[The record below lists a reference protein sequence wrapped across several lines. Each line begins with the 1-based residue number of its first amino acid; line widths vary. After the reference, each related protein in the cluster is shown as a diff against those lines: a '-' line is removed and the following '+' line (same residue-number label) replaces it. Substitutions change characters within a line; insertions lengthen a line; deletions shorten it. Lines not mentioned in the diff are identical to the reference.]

1 MIKPRKPKVPT
12 LKQIAARIQEHLTR
26 IENDPKLNP
35 RRPICMTHALW
46 GARVWAAGPCLRIR
60 YSLADLK
67 PFAVLHK
74 TEALQY
80 LAYLDG
86 GGTGT
91 HLLGKAAEHGD

>member
-1 MIKPRKPKVPT
+1 MTKPKVPT
-12 LKQIAARIQEHLTR
+12 LKQIAARIQEHLKR
-26 IENDPKLNP
+26 VRSP
-35 RRPICMTHALW
+35 HAECVPAGNALRVAY
-46 GARVWAAGPCLRIR
+46 GAAMFRH
-60 YSLADLK
+60 SLT
-67 PFAVLHK
+67 K